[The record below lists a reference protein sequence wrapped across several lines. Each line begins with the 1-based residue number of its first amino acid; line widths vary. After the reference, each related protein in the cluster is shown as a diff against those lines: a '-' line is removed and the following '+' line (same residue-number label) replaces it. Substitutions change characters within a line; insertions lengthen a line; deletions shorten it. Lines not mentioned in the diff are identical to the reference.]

1 MKHPELNKLQLKAAA
16 VVVDS
21 VAVVVVT
28 IVVAE
33 EAAVVAEAVV
43 ASAVPAKTSG
53 FQRPNSAVSSS
64 TDTSPLSKRSTLT
77 PSQSR
82 RHPLLIIS
90 SSSNKANFLM
100 KL

>member
-1 MKHPELNKLQLKAAA
+1 VKHPELNKLQLKA

-33 EAAVVAEAVV
+33 VAAVAAKAVV

-53 FQRPNSAVSSS
+53 FQRPNSAVSLS
-64 TDTSPLSKRSTLT
+64 TDTSLPSRRSTLT

-82 RHPLLIIS
+82 RLPLLIIS
-90 SSSNKANFLM
+90 SSFNRVNFLM